1 MGGKQDWAGEVTK
14 QGCSLSW
21 SHGALQDG
29 LPPERALTVIKTGPS
44 WHCVHQLLTVE
55 NLGWGH
61 IHQSR
66 QLSRGS
72 MSAVSS

>member
-1 MGGKQDWAGEVTK
+1 MDFSGGKLSGEGVEGKLDWAGEATQ

-44 WHCVHQLLTVE
+44 QHCVHQLLTAESGV
-55 NLGWGH
+55 GCF
-61 IHQSR
+61 HQPR
-66 QLSRGS
+66 Q
-72 MSAVSS
+72 